1 MNRRVPM
8 NPHSPVT
15 VRVGKTGLVRIE
27 ARATPTATPT
37 ANSPSSLFP

>member
-27 ARATPTATPT
+27 ARATPTPT